1 MKHNFEPNR
10 IKHRFCKQCDKDI
23 FAHGKNVQCEACSNI
38 GPCNIDK
45 ILTNNMLLCAEC
57 EEKEIALNTRANHN
71 AENELRLASEEIKN
85 YTGFFNAKITPIV
98 TVKEIF
104 DLNGKTFAEY
114 HEVIKNQI
122 EHFAR
127 TLFDSSIETT
137 EDTIS
142 KLLIEFRAEVRTK
155 LKEGDIN
162 YTPPIKAPK
171 VLVPAKKKTPLEKM
185 AEMVVAAEGKKGNVI
200 TLLDAKRKLKEE
212 MGLSE

>member
-1 MKHNFEPNR
+1 MKHNFTPKNLTPALCATCNR
-10 IKHRFCKQCDKDI
+10 PIKDHSKV
-23 FAHGKNVQCEACSNI
+23 AVCEACENI

-45 ILTNNMLLCAEC
+45 VLTNNMLLCENC
-57 EEKEIALNTRANHN
+57 EAKELALNARTNHN
-71 AENELRLASEEIKN
+71 AVNELRLADTEIKN

-127 TLFDSSIETT
+127 TLFDSSIVTT